1 MVCINYDN
9 PPRLSF
15 KKVHFS
21 FSSLILEKHKVK
33 KNMNVWLESSIDE
46 IERLWEDIDMVDFSK
61 QANHMNVKV

>member
-1 MVCINYDN
+1 MLKSQKI
-9 PPRLSF
+9 
-15 KKVHFS
+15 
-21 FSSLILEKHKVK
+21 SSLILEKHKVK